1 MQKRKILLLIPFFIP
16 PVLGVLELSFGVNIL
31 IRYTTLVIFVISLM
45 LYYIIS
51 IKLIVSKSN
60 WCRNLMVF
68 HFIKIPLYILL
79 WFIYM
84 IGSAIVNISIRG
96 FEGVQ

>member
-51 IKLIVSKSN
+51 INLIVSKSN

-68 HFIKIPLYILL
+68 HFITFITKFIFLKHIIPPNTCIVTSTLL
-79 WFIYM
+79 PI
-84 IGSAIVNISIRG
+84 
-96 FEGVQ
+96 